1 MRRIVGDGMHFDL
14 RTAIGSLLVV
24 YGALLVLYGTLG
36 DQAQY
41 ARSLGI
47 NVNVDWG
54 LVLLAAGLGL
64 LLLRKKRG

>member
-1 MRRIVGDGMHFDL
+1 MHFDL

-24 YGALLVLYGTLG
+24 YGALLLLYGTLG

-64 LLLRKKRG
+64 LLLRKKRRR